1 MTTAMARQMMAFA
14 GMCQAAMLVHR
25 TANGL
30 ITDARDVVPLLRSVF
45 ATDPESLEA
54 IYGKGARMQLGAAT
68 AIDVLGRPDAAT
80 IPVLRYVMA
89 LLDIAALLRRRDDLS
104 LALRRGIDALADR
117 ANEEPEALFGPLSTV
132 YQHSISKLPRRIQV
146 VGSGELLQRNDI
158 AAKVRTLLLAGVRS
172 AWLWYQLGGR
182 RWHLL
187 LRRTTM
193 RKALRDLVEPK
204 MTH

>member
-1 MTTAMARQMMAFA
+1 
-14 GMCQAAMLVHR
+14 MLVHR

-30 ITDARDVVPLLRSVF
+30 LTDARDVAPLLHSVF
-45 ATDPESLEA
+45 VTEPESVEA
-54 IYGKGARMQLGAAT
+54 IYGKGARLQLGAAT
-68 AIDVLGRPDAAT
+68 AIDVLGRPDAA
-80 IPVLRYVMA
+80 IVPVLRYVMA

-104 LALRRGIDALADR
+104 SALRHAIDALQER
-117 ANEEPEALFGPLSTV
+117 AGDEPEALFEPLAAV
-132 YQHSISKLPRRIQV
+132 YQQSVSKLQKRIQV
-146 VGSGELLQRNDI
+146 VGVGELLQRNDV

-193 RKALRDLVEPK
+193 RRALRDLIEPR
-204 MTH
+204 MLH

>member
-1 MTTAMARQMMAFA
+1 MTPAMARQMMAFA
-14 GMCQAAMLVHR
+14 GVCQAAMLVHR

-30 ITDARDVVPLLRSVF
+30 ITDARDVVPLQRSVF
-45 ATDPESLEA
+45 ATDPESNEA
-54 IYGKGARMQLGAAT
+54 
-68 AIDVLGRPDAAT
+68 
-80 IPVLRYVMA
+80 
-89 LLDIAALLRRRDDLS
+89 
-104 LALRRGIDALADR
+104 
-117 ANEEPEALFGPLSTV
+117 PEALFEPLSTV

-146 VGSGELLQRNDI
+146 VGSGELLQRNDV

-193 RKALRDLVEPK
+193 RNALRDLVEPK

>member
-117 ANEEPEALFGPLSTV
+117 ANEEPEALFEPLHDVVRLGLDLGEFAFRVASLGKQLV
-132 YQHSISKLPRRIQV
+132 SNIQ
-146 VGSGELLQRNDI
+146 SG
-158 AAKVRTLLLAGVRS
+158 
-172 AWLWYQLGGR
+172 
-182 RWHLL
+182 
-187 LRRTTM
+187 
-193 RKALRDLVEPK
+193 
-204 MTH
+204 